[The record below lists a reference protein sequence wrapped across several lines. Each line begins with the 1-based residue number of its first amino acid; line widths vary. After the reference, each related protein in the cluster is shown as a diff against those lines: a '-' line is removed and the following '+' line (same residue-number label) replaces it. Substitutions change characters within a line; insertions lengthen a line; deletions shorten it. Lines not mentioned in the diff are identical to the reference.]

1 LHPSANQSAKRLRKT
16 EGNVLLWPPIL
27 AKVKKIEA
35 AAPGSVPV
43 ADLYALPEG
52 FVGGMALNT
61 SPHNRSRYDVG

>member
-1 LHPSANQSAKRLRKT
+1 M
-16 EGNVLLWPPIL
+16 LLWPPIL

-52 FVGGMALNT
+52 FVGGMA
-61 SPHNRSRYDVG
+61 YFAA